1 MLGRYEQVRRWEHA
15 DLVVQKVILRLYRG
29 LEPVPL
35 ESSKEFL
42 RQASAHIRRELINL
56 GENFF
61 GRERSSSANGDGPE
75 ARGGASGDTIAG
87 ESLEALDPARLV
99 VWTDFHRRID
109 LLGDDDRELFELL
122 WYQGLS
128 QSEATD
134 LLGASR
140 RTMIARWQ
148 GARLRL
154 FDALNGQLPPSD

>member
-1 MLGRYEQVRRWEHA
+1 
-15 DLVVQKVILRLYRG
+15 
-29 LEPVPL
+29 LET
-35 ESSKEFL
+35 SKDFL
-42 RQASAHIRRELINL
+42 RQASSHIRRELINL
-56 GENFF
+56 SENFF
-61 GRERSSSANGDGPE
+61 GSERSTSANGNDRSV
-75 ARGGASGDTIAG
+75 RGGASGDTIAG
-87 ESLEALDPARLV
+87 ESLGALDPARLV
-99 VWTDFHRRID
+99 AWTDFHRRID

-140 RTMIARWQ
+140 RMMIARWQ